1 MARLHATNTKY
12 QSWKP
17 VPAKFKTIC
26 VPNKIKDKVM
36 KTIKIIFCIAIWLVC
51 LSKLSQGV
59 HDEDLISQMPQSTY
73 DEIVDTLTTRNGF
86 QPTEHQIVTY
96 YYERFQK

>member
-1 MARLHATNTKY
+1 
-12 QSWKP
+12 
-17 VPAKFKTIC
+17 
-26 VPNKIKDKVM
+26 M
-36 KTIKIIFCIAIWLVC
+36 KTIKIFFCIAIWLVLGWLG
-51 LSKLSQGV
+51 LSKLSQGI
-59 HDEDLISQMPQSTY
+59 HDENLISQMPQSTY

>member
-1 MARLHATNTKY
+1 
-12 QSWKP
+12 
-17 VPAKFKTIC
+17 
-26 VPNKIKDKVM
+26 M
-36 KTIKIIFCIAIWLVC
+36 KTIKIFFCIAIWLVLGWLC
-51 LSKLSQGV
+51 LRKLSQGI
-59 HDEDLISQMPQSTY
+59 HDENLISQMPQSTY

>member
-1 MARLHATNTKY
+1 
-12 QSWKP
+12 
-17 VPAKFKTIC
+17 
-26 VPNKIKDKVM
+26 M
-36 KTIKIIFCIAIWLVC
+36 KTIKIFFCIAIWLVLGGLC
-51 LSKLSQGV
+51 LSKLSQGI
-59 HDEDLISQMPQSTY
+59 HDENLISQMPQSTY

>member
-1 MARLHATNTKY
+1 
-12 QSWKP
+12 
-17 VPAKFKTIC
+17 
-26 VPNKIKDKVM
+26 M
-36 KTIKIIFCIAIWLVC
+36 KTIKIIFCIAIWLVFGWLY
-51 LSKLSQGV
+51 LSKLSQGI
-59 HDEDLISQMPQSTY
+59 HDENLISQMPQSTY

>member
-1 MARLHATNTKY
+1 
-12 QSWKP
+12 
-17 VPAKFKTIC
+17 
-26 VPNKIKDKVM
+26 M
-36 KTIKIIFCIAIWLVC
+36 KTIKIIFCIAIWLVFGWLY
-51 LSKLSQGV
+51 LSILSQGI
-59 HDEDLISQMPQSTY
+59 HDENLILQMPQSTY

>member
-1 MARLHATNTKY
+1 
-12 QSWKP
+12 
-17 VPAKFKTIC
+17 
-26 VPNKIKDKVM
+26 M
-36 KTIKIIFCIAIWLVC
+36 KTIKIFFCIAIWLVLGWLY
-51 LSKLSQGV
+51 LSKLSQGI
-59 HDEDLISQMPQSTY
+59 HDENLISQMPQSTY

>member
-1 MARLHATNTKY
+1 
-12 QSWKP
+12 
-17 VPAKFKTIC
+17 
-26 VPNKIKDKVM
+26 M
-36 KTIKIIFCIAIWLVC
+36 KTIKIFFCIAIWLVLGWIF
-51 LSKLSQGV
+51 LSKLSQGI
-59 HDEDLISQMPQSTY
+59 HDENLISQMPQSTY

>member
-1 MARLHATNTKY
+1 
-12 QSWKP
+12 
-17 VPAKFKTIC
+17 
-26 VPNKIKDKVM
+26 M
-36 KTIKIIFCIAIWLVC
+36 KTIKIFFCIAIWLVLGWLW
-51 LSKLSQGV
+51 LSKLSQGI
-59 HDEDLISQMPQSTY
+59 HDENLISQMPQSTY

>member
-1 MARLHATNTKY
+1 MKI
-12 QSWKP
+12 
-17 VPAKFKTIC
+17 VKTIL
-26 VPNKIKDKVM
+26 
-36 KTIKIIFCIAIWLVC
+36 CIAIWLVIGWLC
-51 LSKLSQGV
+51 ITKLSQGI
-59 HDEDLISQMPQSTY
+59 HEENLISQMPQSTY

>member
-1 MARLHATNTKY
+1 
-12 QSWKP
+12 
-17 VPAKFKTIC
+17 
-26 VPNKIKDKVM
+26 M
-36 KTIKIIFCIAIWLVC
+36 KTIKIIFCIAIWLVFGWLY
-51 LSKLSQGV
+51 LSSLSQGI
-59 HDEDLISQMPQSTY
+59 HDENLILQMPQSTY

>member
-1 MARLHATNTKY
+1 
-12 QSWKP
+12 
-17 VPAKFKTIC
+17 
-26 VPNKIKDKVM
+26 M
-36 KTIKIIFCIAIWLVC
+36 KTIKIFFCIAIWLVLGWLF
-51 LSKLSQGV
+51 LSKLSQGI
-59 HDEDLISQMPQSTY
+59 HDENLISQMPQSTY

>member
-1 MARLHATNTKY
+1 
-12 QSWKP
+12 
-17 VPAKFKTIC
+17 
-26 VPNKIKDKVM
+26 M
-36 KTIKIIFCIAIWLVC
+36 KTIKTILCIVIWLVIGWLC
-51 LSKLSQGV
+51 ITKLSQGI
-59 HDEDLISQMPQSTY
+59 HEENLISQMPQSTF